1 MSEANKQDPSVNNQ
15 TNTDVATTTAGTFVE
30 DTSSENTATEET
42 EDPSVDSDTENTTT
56 EATENT
62 ETSNVDPVPVND
74 ADADVVY
81 IKQVGNVVFKKSNLI
96 LLSWFL
102 VVYILAYFVLG
113 MFFGSSAVSNFQAN
127 VGRLIDFMFLCGFL
141 LYVFTYYYYVPESKF
156 KEDVQSTY
164 EDTIAYLNNSMSLL
178 TTTLFIITF
187 YTIVYLFRIPMSYDA
202 KPIFISLIEN
212 TAWIGLLLVSIISFF
227 KHVLGVPMDDLFDKL
242 NPFSKKEEPEESE
255 IVIEEDEV
263 FNVSNNLYTYEDAQ
277 AVCSAFGAKIA
288 NYDQIENAYN
298 NGAEWC
304 SYGWSEDQM
313 AYFPTQKSTWDKLQ
327 KKPKHKNNC
336 GRPGVNGGYI
346 ANPYVKFGVNCYGK
360 KPKATDAD
368 IDRLNAKQN
377 QVFPKS
383 KKDKELDEKVKHWK
397 ENADKLLQIN
407 SYNNNQW
414 SRY

>member
-1 MSEANKQDPSVNNQ
+1 
-15 TNTDVATTTAGTFVE
+15 
-30 DTSSENTATEET
+30 
-42 EDPSVDSDTENTTT
+42 
-56 EATENT
+56 
-62 ETSNVDPVPVND
+62 
-74 ADADVVY
+74 
-81 IKQVGNVVFKKSNLI
+81 
-96 LLSWFL
+96 
-102 VVYILAYFVLG
+102 
-113 MFFGSSAVSNFQAN
+113 
-127 VGRLIDFMFLCGFL
+127 
-141 LYVFTYYYYVPESKF
+141 
-156 KEDVQSTY
+156 
-164 EDTIAYLNNSMSLL
+164 
-178 TTTLFIITF
+178 
-187 YTIVYLFRIPMSYDA
+187 
-202 KPIFISLIEN
+202 
-212 TAWIGLLLVSIISFF
+212 
-227 KHVLGVPMDDLFDKL
+227 MDDLFDKL

-383 KKDKELDEKVKHWK
+383 KKDRNWMK
-397 ENADKLLQIN
+397 
-407 SYNNNQW
+407 
-414 SRY
+414 R